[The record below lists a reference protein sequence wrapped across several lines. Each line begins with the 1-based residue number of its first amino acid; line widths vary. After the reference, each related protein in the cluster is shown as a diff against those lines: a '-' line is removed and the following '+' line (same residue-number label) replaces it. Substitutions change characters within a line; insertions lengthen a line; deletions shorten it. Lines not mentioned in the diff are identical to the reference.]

1 MIGVPKRWVV
11 DVLSGFAGADEEGAL
26 VPAADE
32 VDYLEAFDGMLHSGT
47 FLAGVGMRVALVF
60 CALSPL
66 WLAGRF
72 RRFGSLPG
80 RERSA
85 LLDRLLHHPVFIVA
99 ELTLLMK
106 LCACMALFRSPTV
119 RARSSY
125 DSHETEADAYAE
137 ALESGE
143 RPKHGLPV
151 LADVRD
157 EEVA

>member
-1 MIGVPKRWVV
+1 V

-26 VPAADE
+26 VPRENE
-32 VDYLEAFDGMLHSGT
+32 VDYLEAFEGMLHNGS
-47 FLAGVGMRVALVF
+47 FLAGIGMRLALTF

-72 RRFGSLPG
+72 RRFGALPG
-80 RERSA
+80 HERAA
-85 LLDRLLHHPVFIVA
+85 LLNRLLHHPVFIVS

-106 LCACMALFRSPTV
+106 LCACMALFRSQSV
-119 RARSSY
+119 RERSSY
-125 DSHETEADAYAE
+125 DSHEAEDNAYAE
-137 ALESGE
+137 SFSSGE

-151 LADVRD
+151 VGQTRE